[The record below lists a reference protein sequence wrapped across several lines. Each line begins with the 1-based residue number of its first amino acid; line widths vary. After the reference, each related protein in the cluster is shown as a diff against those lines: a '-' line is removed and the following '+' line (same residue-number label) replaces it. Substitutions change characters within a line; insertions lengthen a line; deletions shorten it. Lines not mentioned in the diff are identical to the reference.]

1 MITTSPPASRPAISP
16 ATLIL
21 DPFPAPGR
29 AGRPQQPSK
38 DPFPCLSGK
47 GEGPSGQQAA
57 TTTGPGI
64 VSRTFTGPDGTS
76 RQLTTPPAAR
86 RNSSPGSPSR
96 PLRRSSAPPPPRL
109 SGHTNRG
116 QHRPRSPP
124 RRKLGAPPV
133 IQARPGPGYHAS

>member
-38 DPFPCLSGK
+38 DPFPSLSGK

-57 TTTGPGI
+57 TTTATGLVSTPSPGPAA
-64 VSRTFTGPDGTS
+64 PS
-76 RQLTTPPAAR
+76 RQLTAPPAAR

-96 PLRRSSAPPPPRL
+96 PLRRSSASSPHLADQLRRHRPGTTPPPACPGTSTQASTVPRL
-109 SGHTNRG
+109 H
-116 QHRPRSPP
+116 P
-124 RRKLGAPPV
+124 A
-133 IQARPGPGYHAS
+133 